1 MVLIFFA
8 ANFKVLWIILLNKIL
23 IPPNKS
29 DKVSFSA
36 NDTAKPPTPRAVIN
50 GVIEMPNDCRI
61 NKIPIEKI
69 ATFVKPLKIPVD
81 GSDLFVWD
89 QMSNNPKT
97 TFDTVILIEIIKKA
111 DMIFW
116 KISSGP
122 GRSEFPTAIDE
133 EARKNQN
140 TITESIALITT
151 SSLCQLF
158 FSDNDFNLETRNL
171 LKNSPKRI
179 PNDIVTSGSIQS
191 IKFAGM

>member
-1 MVLIFFA
+1 M
-8 ANFKVLWIILLNKIL
+8 
-23 IPPNKS
+23 
-29 DKVSFSA
+29 
-36 NDTAKPPTPRAVIN
+36 
-50 GVIEMPNDCRI
+50 
-61 NKIPIEKI
+61 
-69 ATFVKPLKIPVD
+69 
-81 GSDLFVWD
+81 
-89 QMSNNPKT
+89 
-97 TFDTVILIEIIKKA
+97 EIIKKA
-111 DMIFW
+111 EIIFL

-133 EARKNQN
+133 KARKNQN

-171 LKNSPKRI
+171 LKNNPKRI